1 MFGVPSRQCLG
12 WSILTRAHAPRQAI
26 ADWLLVEGGGGLF
39 AWPQRWVDLQVRW
52 AHGPRI
58 SLCSHALTL

>member
-1 MFGVPSRQCLG
+1 MFGVPSRKCLS
-12 WSILTRAHAPRQAI
+12 WSIVTRANAPRQAI

-39 AWPQRWVDLQVRW
+39 AWPQRWVDLQVRRV
-52 AHGPRI
+52 HGLHL